1 MSTET
6 LPSINERRRVASP
19 DVTPQALAWH
29 KNALWMGS
37 RDSRHIHGIEPDGW
51 KVFEDAE
58 APGIPWAAVSTGEAL
73 CFNIGKGTADDRYL
87 RRYAFDRPTSELLYE
102 AWRHQAETGNIA

>member
-1 MSTET
+1 MSYGWVRVIRDASMGWLHSWKIFEET
-6 LPSINERRRVASP
+6 
-19 DVTPQALAWH
+19 
-29 KNALWMGS
+29 
-37 RDSRHIHGIEPDGW
+37 
-51 KVFEDAE
+51 E
-58 APGIPWAAVSTGEAL
+58 APGISWAAVSTGEAL